1 MKNNRLVKPAYF
13 IGHLLFFVCQ
23 ESRVKSQE
31 SRVKGRE
38 SKVKGEIQLP
48 ITNYQLPIFLLKYL
62 PLSENL
68 DNYSVSGKICTLP
81 SGLSTALSLTFL
93 PYLLAE
99 TKGVPIFGIP
109 ALST

>member
-1 MKNNRLVKPAYF
+1 MKNYRLVLPAYF
-13 IGHLLFFVCQ
+13 IGYLLFFVFQ
-23 ESRVKSQE
+23 
-31 SRVKGRE
+31 G
-38 SKVKGEIQLP
+38 SKVKGQIQLP

-62 PLSENL
+62 PLSGNL